1 MAEVSAE
8 ERARRLTHPT
18 AQLFLD
24 TARRLIVQEGVGH
37 AGPIAVAETAGRA
50 RGLASYY
57 FGRKD
62 GMLAALL
69 DRDADART
77 QQLNAALSAA
87 ATYEEIVDELVAQGV
102 AYCADGSDILFDQ
115 LQTYAFGSPEVCAAY
130 QRTRARWRGALAD
143 QLATKADEGVID
155 LVGDPQTVA
164 ALLTAL
170 GRGLADELRADTEVE
185 LESTVAVARCLIY
198 AALSN

>member
-87 ATYEEIVDELVAQGV
+87 ATYEEIVDELVAQCV
-102 AYCADGSDILFDQ
+102 AYCADGSDILFAQ
-115 LQTYAFGSPEVCAAY
+115 LQTVRSPEVCAAY

-170 GRGLADELRADTEVE
+170 GRGLADELRADTELE